1 MIVLKLYFN
10 NETDFIIEFC
20 SGLKE
25 YEVAPS
31 DSVEVKVADEDVM
44 YIDTMRKE

>member
-1 MIVLKLYFN
+1 MKFYFN
-10 NETDFIIEFC
+10 NETEFVIEFC

-31 DSVEVKVADEDVM
+31 DSVEVEVADGDEM
-44 YIDTMRKE
+44 YIDTIEEGKK